1 MPGLFNVGA
10 YLGNGVFAALISMPV
25 SAGSGATGGEVPA
38 LIDINARTVTPITSP
53 FLDTGFES
61 PAFLILVGAIT
72 S

>member
-1 MPGLFNVGA
+1 V
-10 YLGNGVFAALISMPV
+10 SMPV
-25 SAGSGATGGEVPA
+25 PAGAGTTGEEVPA
-38 LIDINARTVTPITSP
+38 LIDINAGTVTPITSP